1 MRCYITLLACGWLLL
16 SPPERW
22 SAESLLWFRST
33 QVAKWLGYGEN
44 SPVPSLENIYNLHA
58 PYSKWDVRR
67 SFGSSD
73 ECAAELSRTQEVGLN
88 NFLNLGER
96 QIAAIE
102 AKNSEAQKVLER
114 SRERALVQN
123 SLYQR
128 FVCIPSDAVK
138 LE

>member
-22 SAESLLWFRST
+22 GAESLLWFRST
-33 QVAKWLGYGEN
+33 HFATWLGYGED
-44 SPVPSLENIYNLHA
+44 SPMPSVDRLYNFKA
-58 PYSKWDVRR
+58 SYSKWDLRR
-67 SFGSSD
+67 SFGSAED
-73 ECAAELSRTQEVGLN
+73 CAAELSSAQMSALDYYLGLSKS
-88 NFLNLGER
+88 
-96 QIAAIE
+96 AAE
-102 AKNSEAQKVLER
+102 AKDSETRKALQR
-114 SRERALVQN
+114 SSESALLRS

>member
-22 SAESLLWFRST
+22 GAESLLWFRST
-33 QVAKWLGYGEN
+33 HIAKWLGYGED
-44 SPVPSLENIYNLHA
+44 SPMPSLEKPYNLHA

-67 SFGSSD
+67 SFGSAD
-73 ECAAELSRTQEVGLN
+73 DCTAELSRIQEVGLN
-88 NFLNLGER
+88 NFLNLRER
-96 QIAAIE
+96 QITAIE